1 LPDAAHALIASL
13 DDPSALSAGET
24 DFDWLFFT
32 AGPGETTELAYR
44 RTYIEGLQNALRAF
58 GGGARRVLVTSS
70 TAVYAQV
77 DGERVDETSPT
88 SPTHFSGRVL
98 LEAESALWRARP
110 DAVVL
115 RLGGI
120 YGPGRASMVES
131 VRRGEATYVEGDESV
146 VNRMHRDDCAGAL
159 AHLAELADGQRLYL
173 GVDDEPTT
181 RREVMT
187 FIASRLGAPPPRA
200 VTRAERPQR
209 RSASNKRCSNER
221 LRSSGYRLLY
231 PTYREGYGAV
241 IDRPID

>member
-1 LPDAAHALIASL
+1 LPDGAHALIASL
-13 DDPSALSAGET
+13 DDPSALTAGET

-173 GVDDEPTT
+173 GVDDEPAT
-181 RREVMT
+181 RREVLT
-187 FIASRLGAPPPRA
+187 FIASRLGAPPPQA
-200 VTRAERPQR
+200 VTREDRPR
-209 RSASNKRCSNER
+209 RRGASNKRCSNER

-231 PTYREGYGAV
+231 PTYREGYGAL
-241 IDRPID
+241 IDRRID